1 MNNIQKS
8 IIGTSLMHTLFQEY
22 KAGELAKSGEL
33 VRKRVA
39 KYMKSRAKTNQKDF
53 VNAIACSDSAW
64 RTTVLHFAKENVR
77 IEAKS
82 TIRAAYNYFEEE
94 LSKYANIRE
103 EHIEKFLIVGTD
115 DAEAEHNSQMVI
127 DFLVECLGM
136 EKKKSVLKTR
146 LDIIKQNRILEGK
159 DG

>member
-8 IIGTSLMHTLFQEY
+8 IIGASLMHTLFQEY

-39 KYMKSRAKTNQKDF
+39 KYMKQRARTNQRDF
-53 VNAIACSDSAW
+53 IDAIKLSDKAW
-64 RTTVLHFAKENVR
+64 RKTVLHFAKENVK

-82 TIRAAYNYFEEE
+82 TIRAIYDYFEQE

-127 DFLVECLGM
+127 DFLIECLGM
-136 EKKKSVLKTR
+136 EKRKSVFKTR
-146 LDIIKQNRILEGK
+146 LDIIKQNRILESR
-159 DG
+159 

>member
-8 IIGTSLMHTLFQEY
+8 IIGASLMHTLFQEY

-39 KYMKSRAKTNQKDF
+39 KYMKQRARTNQRDF
-53 VNAIACSDSAW
+53 IDAIKFSDKAW
-64 RTTVLHFAKENVR
+64 RKTVLHFAKERKR

-82 TIRAAYNYFEEE
+82 TIRAVYDYFQEE

-103 EHIEKFLIVGTD
+103 EHIEKFLIVGTN
-115 DAEAEHNSQMVI
+115 DAEAEHNSQIVI
-127 DFLVECLGM
+127 DFLIECLGM
-136 EKKKSVLKTR
+136 EKKKSALKSR
-146 LDIIKQNRILEGK
+146 LDMIKQNRILEGR
-159 DG
+159 